1 MARSHYQMAIKNYND
16 RYVKS
21 MKFYFADSVKVNE
34 KFCETKSV
42 KENEA
47 EE

>member
-1 MARSHYQMAIKNYND
+1 MARAHYQMAIKNYND
-16 RYVKS
+16 RYVESKR
-21 MKFYFADSVKVNE
+21 FYFGDSVKEFEN
-34 KFCETKSV
+34 FCETKSV